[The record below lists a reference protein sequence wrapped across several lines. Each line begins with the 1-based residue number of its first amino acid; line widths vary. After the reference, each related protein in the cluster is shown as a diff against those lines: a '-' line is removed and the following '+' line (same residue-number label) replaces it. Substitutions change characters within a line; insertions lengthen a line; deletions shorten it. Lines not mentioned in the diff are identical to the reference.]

1 MQARQKVSFQLRME
15 GMRYE
20 TEDVNLRSRMDD
32 VARAIQVSA
41 RCEMIVEDLQLP
53 CHLTKANWVQCH
65 PETL

>member
-1 MQARQKVSFQLRME
+1 ME